1 MADRSIRAQ
10 GRTIIVRDALCSP
23 FAVAAAASA
32 AAEQLYVGI
41 LRWRAVRSVA
51 RWQADG
57 VGRWYESECLGVL
70 THIDR

>member
-1 MADRSIRAQ
+1 VQSQSLRRRCRRQRRRRLVYM
-10 GRTIIVRDALCSP
+10 
-23 FAVAAAASA
+23 
-32 AAEQLYVGI
+32 GI

-57 VGRWYESECLGVL
+57 VGRWYESECVGVL